1 MNPEVEA
8 NKLLEELGITNFP
21 IHASDVIDALNI
33 SRKEHPFDS
42 IDGCF
47 IFDPSGKSTF
57 IGINSKI
64 KERGRKNFTYA
75 HELGH
80 YCLHA
85 LSGISNSCQKNDIN
99 NTSNKLH
106 QIEMDANIF
115 ASHLLLPRFLIRQN
129 IRNID
134 QIDPDWNLISKWA
147 NSTETSLIT
156 MAFRYIELTEHKCL
170 LAIVNHNRVIKYFKK
185 SRNWSLYL
193 DMDSRF
199 LSSQSYAYEACN
211 KQNIPDGFECV
222 PASAWVS
229 DRRIFD
235 NADILEWSLPLNSYG
250 DILTLLWDDEDLLE
264 KHKSD
269 VSIFYKKYY
278 NNKIA
283 GMWDPPTF
291 HKSKR
296 KP

>member
-21 IHASDVIDALNI
+21 IYASDVIDALDI
-33 SRKEHPFDS
+33 SRKEHSFDN

-85 LSGISNSCQKNDIN
+85 LNGISNGCQKDDIN
-99 NTSNKLH
+99 NTSKILH
-106 QIEMDANIF
+106 QIEKDANIF
-115 ASHLLLPRFLIRQN
+115 ASHLLLPELLIRQN
-129 IRNID
+129 IKNID
-134 QIDPDWNLISKWA
+134 QIDPDWSLISKWA
-147 NSTETSLIT
+147 NNTETSLIT
-156 MAFRYIELTEHKCL
+156 MACRYIELTEHKCL
-170 LAIVNHNRVIKYFKK
+170 LAIVNHNKVIKYFKK
-185 SRNWSLYL
+185 SRNWSLYF

-211 KQNIPDGFECV
+211 KQNIPNGFECV
-222 PASAWVS
+222 PASTWIS
-229 DRRIFD
+229 DRRISD

-250 DILTLLWDDEDLLE
+250 DILTLLWDEEDISE
-264 KHKSD
+264 KYEDGVIS
-269 VSIFYKKYY
+269 Y
-278 NNKIA
+278 NKNKMV
-283 GMWDPPTF
+283 GLWDPPTL